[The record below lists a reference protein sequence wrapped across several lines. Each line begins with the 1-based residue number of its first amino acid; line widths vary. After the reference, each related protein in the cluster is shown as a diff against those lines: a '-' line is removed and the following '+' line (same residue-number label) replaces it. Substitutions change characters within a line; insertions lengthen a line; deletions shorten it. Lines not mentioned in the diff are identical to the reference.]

1 MEGAGRGAIAREDLY
16 VGDTAL
22 EIPTSLIISEELV
35 KESDMVWLKCKT
47 VNFQVFSSLCL
58 LLAFLKSFDCIR
70 AWKEIKTIN

>member
-1 MEGAGRGAIAREDLY
+1 MEGAGRGAIAREDLN

-58 LLAFLKSFDCIR
+58 LLAF
-70 AWKEIKTIN
+70 